1 MASRFPSPN
10 HWARHLI
17 TSVLVLVIITTPLTN
32 LVAADSESWSPE
44 PVQVWS
50 ETEGFAPAENQSHLD
65 VQAADLLQVPA
76 NHTITDANLTVSSL
90 WNPIPYQNTT
100 FGYNQQS
107 QWHGTITNVEENSA
121 ALTLEKLNV
130 SNIAEDFEQ
139 VSAVPDGGWLP
150 SGRDGE
156 VWMIAG
162 IDTPIPSNSGMSIP
176 DKGFQNSSFLATT
189 GAGDLGPGV
198 DACIHSPVIDVP
210 RVINNYTVSFQHW
223 TALDISD
230 SVDLSYRNANQ
241 VWISLP
247 LTNNLNPVSD
257 QWEQVN
263 ISLDSIFNQ
272 AQSTTNFRFCIST
285 SQSNVLRGGWFID
298 QLELFNE
305 GDQMGAWFHGNF
317 SGDYLPY
324 AASEFILPANL
335 SNFPYLDELE
345 INLNWDIQGYLH
357 DYLFVEFSFDNG
369 QSWNPISGNY
379 GIPGLGVW
387 HNGNLYYTESRGWI
401 PVYLPI
407 VHNFTNSGGLNHT
420 LFKFTIYTN
429 AGINYG
435 GATSS
440 GWEGLALDQ
449 LVFHHNRGS
458 SSAQSQVFHDFN
470 NMPNIAFNSS
480 DGWLSSITPE
490 TNQWQWTHIMGLS
503 AQHYQVFSFDTFDEL
518 PLGWSVSAQSDSQW
532 EYGKLPPNRIY
543 GPDAWSSGENG
554 IGIALD
560 GRHDNEMYTHLV
572 SPEYTIPP
580 NSSAR
585 LSFNSWICTEANWDG
600 GAVSVSTDGGI
611 NWWFLPPQVS
621 DFHDQISTANTNSPF
636 YGEGIL
642 DGSTIPGSCRNS
654 SLPFQHKQYDISN
667 LSGVDVRFRYSF
679 FADQLVE
686 LDGWYIDD
694 AGIEIDVFTNY
705 GTWLSQPIY
714 PDSNFGWGRVDG
726 LVNEPLGTAVTFDV
740 VDQLSGNTIPGYEN
754 LTLPI
759 DLRLN
764 PLEYSAIQIR
774 AKLSSNN
781 HFVTPSLVKLEVGV
795 ASYFDSYHAKH
806 LVNNQQLNITDDGV
820 ITSGSELAFAI
831 ATQSTCPAIDARITT
846 VGTNVAYSSNYFSMD
861 YNFEQDEFSIS
872 EFNNHNLI
880 PSLDD
885 IITVS
890 LDETSGLTYF
900 HYLPQCVL
908 PTKNLT
914 ISLEHDNTVLY
925 ADNTLSVIEHLY
937 LAESFASI
945 SLDDIPYSSDADG
958 NYLLTLEA
966 NQQLN
971 VTYNVLTP
979 IHAGNQGNSVTSNI
993 LLELRSSSGG
1003 TLHSLHNNQL
1013 VATYSNSLSNHHI
1026 VTDSECHNQP
1036 MYTTS
1041 LSIDAR
1047 ISMCSVTF
1055 VTSSSVDVKLIDLS
1069 AVSPVSEF
1077 TVILNPLQLNSVKHG
1092 IENIS
1097 SDHVISLPVS
1107 VTSDFGAATT
1117 TFDYET
1123 YLHHI
1128 DRITNINRSQW
1139 LPGEELSV
1147 ETSHVRFNPLTM
1159 SDYGYVI
1166 DRVVLTGA
1174 AAPNPNDAKF
1184 VIEVSELYSSSPI
1197 FRITSGADKLS
1208 INQHKSWVD
1217 CSDGYCLIY
1226 WALQSNW
1233 LLNDIDDI
1241 AWLVTSTDGD
1251 GSATGPAVLVRDTQ
1265 FNEVEND
1272 LEVFELTVLDDYNND
1287 ISDWTN
1293 QNWPYRL
1300 SDGATLQV
1308 NGKVRFE
1315 GVPDAYLNQNDA
1327 EVEVRL
1333 TAVQLNPANGMLD
1346 TSLNWTVSWFTEVS
1360 VDGLFSVTASTP
1372 GMGQVPSNTNIVIS
1386 AHISRVGPP
1395 SEVNSGAV
1403 DHTSVNMKTR
1413 FIFDTAD
1420 PVVKSISIYDPAGL
1434 TPADGHIWTLD
1445 QDIPIQ
1451 VVIEDVEGLDTEL
1464 VVYTWAEYADDIN
1477 GDGVM
1482 DEIEYRVTTVS
1493 VNYASS
1499 LAVVDIPAVS
1509 WQEVK
1514 GPFESGRLSVVLAID
1529 DLAGN
1534 GLQNGGNFGETNDSA
1549 TIIVQDQLQTLID
1562 TSALSLDLVEGNI
1575 LPSNK
1580 HTFTYS
1586 LTDYN
1591 GINSLDRISIA
1602 LVGRES
1608 PDHCNIDYIPRTDV
1622 VDYDVNCF
1630 EQQPEVEIS
1639 QISGLQKWY
1648 VETEFYLRWSAV
1660 IDNQN
1665 LTGIPSLKVF
1675 DDGQD
1680 LMLGTSYIRGLSW
1693 QVNSAVAVDN
1703 ILFTDTVEPIGVTL
1717 NSTLS
1722 ANPGDLVVAT
1732 SKLYHNRTN
1741 ILLRTL
1747 SQSDEF
1753 GCLVNG
1759 VSQPMEALDF
1769 VNGQINCYYEIPP
1782 NTAVASYQI
1791 VIWTSSANSS
1801 YYDSKT
1807 GIINIDNDQP
1817 VLQLELQDLLRI
1829 DSNQLT
1835 QVMFEGQI
1843 LESMPIINQQLTVNW
1858 NLMRNGV
1865 IINSQPFTID
1875 VELHKASEGHYDFAG
1890 LVNLGHVANH
1900 TLMENDEL
1908 IIWLSFN
1915 DNSGQSLLGFA
1926 TINEPLM
1933 PRITWFEF
1941 LPTINL
1947 VELRSDKPTAGETL
1961 IIATRI
1967 VNTGLES
1974 GNVTV
1979 NLYDDSGLLLQ
1990 HRTIYLDG
1998 GKWELVEWDVE
2009 AWTTGD
2015 ITITIGLE
2023 NHSES
2028 ASLTIKDVAEFESQQ
2043 EDLIGTLGLVVIL
2056 LIIVLGGFAYAYLQ
2070 RAKELEQYTKHHL
2083 EQIALRKREISNTA
2097 RKPITTS
2104 EEE

>member
-1 MASRFPSPN
+1 MASRFPSQN
-10 HWARHLI
+10 RRFRYSI
-17 TSVLVLVIITTPLTN
+17 TSVLILLIIATPLTN
-32 LVAADSESWSPE
+32 IVAADSGSWSSE
-44 PVQVWS
+44 PVRVWS
-50 ETEGFAPAENQSHLD
+50 ETEGFVITENQSYLD
-65 VQAADLLQVPA
+65 VQAGELLQVPE
-76 NHTITDANLTVSSL
+76 NHTITAANLTVSSL
-90 WNPIPYQNTT
+90 WNPISYQNTT
-100 FGYNQQS
+100 FGYNQAS
-107 QWHGTITNVEENSA
+107 QWHGSLTNLEENSA

-156 VWMIAG
+156 IWTIAG
-162 IDTPIPSNSGMSIP
+162 IGGSIVSNSSMALP
-176 DKGFQNSSFLATT
+176 DVGFQNSSFLATT
-189 GAGDLGPGV
+189 GIGDLGPGI
-198 DACIHSPVIDVP
+198 DTCIHSPVIDVP
-210 RVINNYTVSFQHW
+210 RVINNYTISFQHW

-230 SVDLSYRNANQ
+230 SVDLSYLDANQ
-241 VWISLP
+241 AWISLP
-247 LTNNLNPVSD
+247 FANNINLVSN

-263 ISLDSIFNQ
+263 ISLDGIFNQ
-272 AQSTTNFRFCIST
+272 AQSTTTLRFCVST
-285 SQSNVLRGGWFID
+285 SQTNVLRGGWFID
-298 QLELFNE
+298 QMELFNQ

-387 HNGNLYYTESRGWI
+387 HNGNLYYTESSGWI

-420 LFKFTIYTN
+420 LFKFTVYTN

-435 GATSS
+435 GAASS
-440 GWEGLALDQ
+440 GWEGIALDQ

-470 NMPNIAFNSS
+470 NVPNIGFNSS
-480 DGWLSSITPE
+480 DGWLYSITPE
-490 TNQWQWTHIMGLS
+490 TNQWQWTQIMGLS
-503 AQHYQVFSFDTFDEL
+503 AQHHQVFSFDTFDEL
-518 PLGWSVSAQSDSQW
+518 PLGWSVSAQSASRW

-543 GPDAWSSGENG
+543 GPNTWSSGENG

-560 GRHDNEMYTHLV
+560 GRYDNEMYTHLI

-611 NWWFLPPQVS
+611 NWWFLPVQVS

-642 DGSTIPGSCRNS
+642 DGSTITGGCRNS
-654 SLPFQHKQYDISN
+654 SLPFQLKQYDISN
-667 LSGVDVRFRYSF
+667 LSGSDVRFRYSF

-714 PDSNFGWGRVDG
+714 PDPNFGWGRVDG

-740 VDQLSGNTIPGYEN
+740 VDQLSGNTIDGYAN

-764 PLEYSAIQIR
+764 PLEHSAIQIR
-774 AKLSSNN
+774 AKLSSIN

-806 LVNNQQLNITDDGV
+806 LVNDQQLNLTDDGV
-820 ITSGSELAFAI
+820 VTSSSELTFAL
-831 ATQSTCPAIDARITT
+831 ATQSTCPVIDTVITT
-846 VGTNVAYSSNYFSMD
+846 VGTNVAYSSNYFSTD
-861 YNFEQDEFSIS
+861 YNFEQDGLTIS
-872 EFNNHNLI
+872 EFTNQN
-880 PSLDD
+880 SLPTSND

-914 ISLEHDNTVLY
+914 ISLDDENTVLY
-925 ADNTLSVIEHLY
+925 ADDSLSSTEHLH
-937 LAESFASI
+937 LAESFASVL
-945 SLDDIPYSSDADG
+945 LDDVPYTSDADG
-958 NYLLTLEA
+958 NYLLNLEA

-971 VTYNVLTP
+971 LTYNVLTP

-993 LLELRSSSGG
+993 YLELRSSSGG
-1003 TLHSLHNNQL
+1003 TMHSVHNNQL
-1013 VATYSNSLSNHHI
+1013 VATYSNSLTTHNI
-1026 VTDSECHNQP
+1026 VTANECQNQA
-1036 MYTTS
+1036 TNTNS
-1041 LSIDAR
+1041 LSIDVR
-1047 ISMCSVTF
+1047 ISMCSVTL
-1055 VTSSSVDVKLIDLS
+1055 VASSSVDVKLIHFS
-1069 AVSPVSEF
+1069 AISPVSEF
-1077 TVILNPLQLNSVKHG
+1077 TVVLNPLQLNSVKHR

-1097 SDHVISLPVS
+1097 SNHVISLPVS

-1128 DRITNINRSQW
+1128 DRINSINRSQW
-1139 LPGEELSV
+1139 LPGQELTV

-1159 SDYGYVI
+1159 SESGYVI
-1166 DRVVLTGA
+1166 DRVVLKGA
-1174 AAPNPNDAKF
+1174 IAPEFNDIQF
-1184 VIEVSELYSSSPI
+1184 VVEVSDLYSSSPI
-1197 FRITSGADKLS
+1197 FSITSGANKLS
-1208 INQHKSWVD
+1208 INQAKSSVD
-1217 CSDGYCLIY
+1217 CYAGNCLIY
-1226 WALQSNW
+1226 WALKSNW

-1251 GSATGPAVLVRDTQ
+1251 GSATGPAVLVRETQ

-1272 LEVFELTVLDDYNND
+1272 LEVFELTVLDDYNNV

-1300 SDGATLQV
+1300 SDSATLQV
-1308 NGKVRFE
+1308 SGKVRFE
-1315 GVPDAYLNQNDA
+1315 GIPDADLNQNDA
-1327 EVEVRL
+1327 EVEIRL
-1333 TAVQLNPANGMLD
+1333 AAVQLDPAD
-1346 TSLNWTVSWFTEVS
+1346 TSLNWTVSWFTEVTA
-1360 VDGLFSVTASTP
+1360 DGLFSVTASTP
-1372 GMGQVPSNTNIVIS
+1372 SIGQVPSNTSIVIS
-1386 AHISRVGPP
+1386 AHISRVGPA

-1403 DHTSVNMKTR
+1403 DRTSVNMKTR
-1413 FIFDTAD
+1413 FIFDTAN
-1420 PVVKSISIYDPAGL
+1420 PVVKSVSIYDPAGL
-1434 TPADGHIWTLD
+1434 TPADGHIWTLN

-1451 VVIEDVEGLDTEL
+1451 VAIEDVEGLNTEL
-1464 VVYTWAEYADDIN
+1464 VVYTWAEYADDLD

-1482 DEIEYRVTTVS
+1482 DEAEYRLSTVS

-1499 LAVVDIPAVS
+1499 IAIVDIPAIS

-1514 GPFESGRLSVVLAID
+1514 GPFESGRLSIVLAID

-1534 GLQNGGNFGETNDSA
+1534 SLQNGGNFGETNDSA
-1549 TIIVQDQLQTLID
+1549 TILVQDQLQTFID

-1591 GINSLDRISIA
+1591 GIQSLDKISIA

-1608 PDHCNIDYIPRTDV
+1608 PDHCNIDYIPRIDV
-1622 VDYDVNCF
+1622 VHYDLNCF
-1630 EQQPEVEIS
+1630 EDQPVVKIS

-1648 VETEFYLRWSAV
+1648 VETEFYLSWSAV
-1660 IDNQN
+1660 INNQN

-1703 ILFTDTVEPIGVTL
+1703 LLLTDTVEPIGMTL
-1717 NSTLS
+1717 NSTLW
-1722 ANPGDLVVAT
+1722 ANPGDTVVAT
-1732 SKLYHNRTN
+1732 SKLYHNGTTV
-1741 ILLRTL
+1741 LLRTL

-1769 VNGQINCYYEIPP
+1769 VNGRLNCYYEISPD
-1782 NTAVASYQI
+1782 TAEANYQI
-1791 VIWTSSANSS
+1791 IIWVSSANST
-1801 YYDSKT
+1801 YYDTKT
-1807 GIINIDNDQP
+1807 GMINIDYDQP
-1817 VLQLELQDLLRI
+1817 ILQLALQDLLRI

-1835 QVMFEGQI
+1835 QVLFEGQI
-1843 LESMPIINQQLTVNW
+1843 MESMPIIDQQLTVNW
-1858 NLMRNGV
+1858 NLVRNGI
-1865 IINSQPFTID
+1865 IINSEPYTHNI
-1875 VELHKASEGHYDFAG
+1875 ELYRAGEGYYDFSG
-1890 LVNLGHVANH
+1890 IVNLENVVNH

-1908 IIWLSFN
+1908 LIWLSFS

-1926 TINEPLM
+1926 TLNEPLM
-1933 PRITWFEF
+1933 PRITWFDF
-1941 LPTINL
+1941 LPTLNL
-1947 VELRSDKPTAGETL
+1947 VELRSDKPTDGETL

-1979 NLYDDSGLLLQ
+1979 NLFDDSGLLLQ
-1990 HRTIYLDG
+1990 HQTVYLDG
-1998 GKWELVEWDVE
+1998 GKWELVEWEVE

-2015 ITITIGLE
+2015 IIITVGLE

-2028 ASLTIKDVAEFESQQ
+2028 ASLTIRDVAEFESQQ

-2056 LIIVLGGFAYAYLQ
+2056 LIIAIGGFAYAYLQ

-2083 EQIALRKREISNTA
+2083 EQIALRKRELTTTA
-2097 RKPITTS
+2097 QKSSTTS